1 MWHVTH
7 IMMWVTY
14 VSEWL
19 TSTRER
25 CVCQKTHYCN
35 TLLQHA
41 TATYYY
47 NILLQHINHQYAR
60 DVCDN
65 IQVICHVHMWH
76 VTHIMMWVTHTS
88 ERLTSMHER
97 RVWPNTSP
105 TSHSYVTCH
114 THNDVGYSYEWMTQ
128 IYTWQ
133 TSVTKYTL
141 LQHATATRYCNT
153 LLQHTTA
160 TYYCSTSIIQYA
172 RDVCDKIQVISHLW
186 EE

>member
-35 TLLQHA
+35 TLLQHT

-76 VTHIMMWVTHTS
+76 VTHRMMLVTHTS

-114 THNDVGYSYEWMTQ
+114 SHNDVGYSYEWMTQ